1 MYLMMRMHANLLAL
15 IAIIDY
21 NDSNDDTGGFTM
33 ASLTIRNLDNGLK
46 ARLRLQA
53 AQHGRSMEA
62 EVRQILQQSL
72 MPSASATNFAA
83 HIHQRFKS
91 RRKNV
96 FRARNL
102 RS

>member
-1 MYLMMRMHANLLAL
+1 
-15 IAIIDY
+15 
-21 NDSNDDTGGFTM
+21 M

-72 MPSASATNFAA
+72 LSSSTTTNFAA

-91 RRKNV
+91 VYQESLPIPPRQQACKSSI
-96 FRARNL
+96 L
-102 RS
+102 P